1 MHILQYNAFVKIQWL
16 IIQINR
22 VAELENRINLHT
34 THHQTSEGGRTG
46 TSAKAQ
52 VEDTATYN
60 ANGSDSEVDYI
71 KQSARVPETQGT
83 SRSEV

>member
-1 MHILQYNAFVKIQWL
+1 MQRL
-16 IIQINR
+16 IMQINR

-52 VEDTATYN
+52 GQGTAKYN

-71 KQSARVPETQGT
+71 KQSARVHETQGT